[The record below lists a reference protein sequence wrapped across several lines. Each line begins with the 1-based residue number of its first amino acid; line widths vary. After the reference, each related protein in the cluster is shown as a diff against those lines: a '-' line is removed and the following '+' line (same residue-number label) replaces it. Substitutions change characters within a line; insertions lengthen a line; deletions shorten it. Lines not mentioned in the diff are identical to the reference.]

1 MTRRVTWDGY
11 LSLEVPSGWE
21 WQEDEETISIFD
33 PDGVGAVQI
42 SFAKAEDSSSSIEPE
57 DFTAYFAKD
66 VGFLDVSPVK
76 TELGGLCASYFEG
89 VDQDSEPSLWRVW
102 SAGRNGRVATISY
115 TCAESDRGAEKD
127 HIDGMLDSLSWLF

>member
-1 MTRRVTWDGY
+1 MTSRVTWDGY
-11 LSLEVPSGWE
+11 LSLEIPRGWE
-21 WQEDEETISIFD
+21 WQEDDGTISIFD

-42 SFAKAEDSSSSIEPE
+42 SFASAEDPSSPIEPE

-76 TELGGLCASYFEG
+76 IKLGGLPASYFEG

-115 TCAESDRGAEKD
+115 TCAESDQSAESV
-127 HIDGMLDSLSWLF
+127 HVDGMLDSVSWLF